1 MRVNTRFSDG
11 TLHLCTEAV
20 GRRQQVPWRV
30 CVRGLALFWS
40 RLHPPPPT
48 LFDTSIVE
56 EHSMY
61 MTTAAVREDNK
72 LAIPLHPRWFV
83 SLPQRWRVQPAG
95 CNAPTVQRCSGMR
108 WFAKFALWKVS

>member
-1 MRVNTRFSDG
+1 VRVNTRFSDG

-72 LAIPLHPRWFV
+72 LAIPLHPRL
-83 SLPQRWRVQPAG
+83 SLPHTLAG
-95 CNAPTVQRCSGMR
+95 ATPTVQRCSGMR

>member
-72 LAIPLHPRWFV
+72 LAIPLHPRWL
-83 SLPQRWRVQPAG
+83 SLPHTLRVQRPDG
-95 CNAPTVQRCSGMR
+95 TTLQRDAMVR
-108 WFAKFALWKVS
+108 